1 MKVDFKLLILL
12 AVVFFIAK
20 EDKPKP
26 KIAPPKKVRFANPPP
41 PPQMVSAPKVP
52 DRVGEPYQ
60 PNMMAYSNEGSDT
73 QMFEALNPAPR
84 RIGSAFLYSSPEG
97 F

>member
-1 MKVDFKLLILL
+1 MKLDFKVLILI
-12 AVVFFIAK
+12 AIVFFIAK
-20 EDKPKP
+20 EDNHIPRVAHK
-26 KIAPPKKVRFANPPP
+26 KKVRFANPPP
-41 PPQMVSAPKVP
+41 PPQRISAPQVP
-52 DRVGEPYQ
+52 DRIGEPYQ
-60 PNMMAYSNEGSDT
+60 PNMMAYPNQGSDT